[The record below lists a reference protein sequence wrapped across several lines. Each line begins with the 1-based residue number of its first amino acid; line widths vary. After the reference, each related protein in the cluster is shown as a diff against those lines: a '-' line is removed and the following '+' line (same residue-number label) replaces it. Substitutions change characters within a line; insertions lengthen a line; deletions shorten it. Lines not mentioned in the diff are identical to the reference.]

1 MGTMPGLRERKK
13 EATRQALHEAALRL
27 SIEHGLDNVT
37 VEAIA
42 DAAGV
47 SRRTFS
53 NYFGGKEDAILY
65 GDERRM
71 SELLDHFAARPPTES
86 PWAALHA
93 AVDVMHERIG
103 RRPDPEWAARA
114 RLVKK
119 HPSLA
124 ARQMAHYSTME
135 QRLTRLIAQREEIP
149 ASSPRPRVMAAAFLA
164 SLRIATIMW
173 TENPSHSLHEIVHEV
188 MDEYARPFR

>member
-1 MGTMPGLRERKK
+1 METMPGLRERKK
-13 EATRQALHEAALRL
+13 EATRQAIHEAALRL
-27 SIEHGLDNVT
+27 AVEHGLDQVT

-42 DAAGV
+42 DVAGV

-53 NYFGGKEDAILY
+53 NYFAGKEDAVLY

-71 SELLDHFAARPPTES
+71 SELMDEFAARPPEEPS
-86 PWAALHA
+86 WAALRA
-93 AVDVMHERIG
+93 AFDAQYERLG

-114 RLVKK
+114 RLAKK

-135 QRLTRLIAQREEIP
+135 QRLTGLIAEREEIP
-149 ASSPRPRVMAAAFLA
+149 AASPRPRVMAAAFLTC
-164 SLRIATIMW
+164 LRIATVIW
-173 TENPSHSLHEIVHEV
+173 TEDPSRPLNEIVHEV
-188 MDEYARPFR
+188 LAEYARPFR